1 MRFMGN
7 GVLVLVSV
15 VILVFFQLNGNV
27 KCLRSTVVNVGAL
40 FTFDSVIGRVAK
52 VAIEAAADDVNAD
65 PSILKGIK
73 LNFIM
78 QDTNCSVFMGSMS
91 AFQLLERD
99 VVAVIGPQ
107 SSSVAHMISFI
118 ANGLQVPLISFAATD
133 ATLSALQFP
142 FFLRTTLSDLHQMAA
157 MADVIDYYDWHE
169 VVAVFVD
176 DDHGRNGISLLDSQL
191 AKRTSKLSHK
201 LALPHGANASVIS
214 DLLDKSRAT
223 GIRVYVV
230 HVNPDSGL
238 EIFSIA
244 KQLQMMTSDY
254 VWLATDWL
262 STNLDSSP
270 TVDPNLL
277 QTLQGVVGLR
287 QHTPASSM
295 KKAFYSRWRG
305 LREKGR
311 VSSGLNAYGL
321 YAYDTVWTVAR
332 GIDEFLKEHG
342 TITFSFS
349 KRLPNMND
357 STVHLEKLKIFDG
370 GRILVNKLLETNFN
384 GLTGQFGFDS
394 NRNLVNSSYDVINID
409 QVSIHRIGYWS
420 RYSGLSVVPPEK
432 LTREQ
437 QIKSRVDQKLDN
449 ATWPGGETEKPRGW
463 VIASNEKPLRVGVPN
478 RVSFPDF
485 VTEDQDTHE
494 MKGYCIDVFNAAL
507 SLIPYEVPYKFQV
520 FGDGRLNPDYD
531 ELVKMV
537 SDDVIDA
544 AIGDITIVTNRTR
557 FADFTQPYAAN
568 GLVIVVPIKNMKSS
582 AWVYLKPFTV
592 EMWCVTA
599 AFFLLIGVVIWIL
612 EHRINDDFRGSP
624 RRQVITMLLFS
635 FSTLFKT
642 NQEDTVSTLGRMVM
656 MVWLFLLMVIT
667 SSYTASL
674 TSILTVQQL
683 SSPITGIDSLITSNQ
698 PIGLPGGSFVH
709 KYLTDSL
716 NIYEGRL
723 VSLEDTDDYAR
734 ALQRGPDDG
743 GVAAIVDELP
753 YVEEFLSH
761 RTDFGIAGHMFTKSG
776 WGFAFKKGS
785 PLAIDMSTAILRLS
799 ENGDLQKINE
809 KWFCRTGCLLRRGRR
824 SEPNQ
829 LHLVSFWGLFLLCA
843 IFTMTC
849 LLIFLFRMVRQY
861 VQYKRKRRQLL
872 AISSSDQTPHST
884 TGLSRVAY
892 NFFDFIDEKEEAI
905 KKMFKPSINPHPPTN
920 DEIR

>member
-1 MRFMGN
+1 MKFMGN
-7 GVLVLVSV
+7 GVFVSV
-15 VILVFFQLNGNV
+15 IILVFFQLNGNV
-27 KCLRSTVVNVGAL
+27 KCQTTTAVNVGAL

-52 VAIEAAADDVNAD
+52 VAIEAAVADVNAD
-65 PSILKGIK
+65 PSILKRTK

-78 QDTNCSVFMGSMS
+78 QDTNCSVFLGSMA

-142 FFLRTTLSDLHQMAA
+142 FFLRTTLSDSHQMAA
-157 MADVIDYYDWHE
+157 MADVIDYYNWHE

-214 DLLDKSRAT
+214 DLLDKSREI
-223 GIRVYVV
+223 GVRVYVV

-238 EIFSIA
+238 EVFSIA

-287 QHTPASSM
+287 QHTPESSM
-295 KKAFYSRWRG
+295 KKAFYTRWRG
-305 LREKGR
+305 LQKNGR
-311 VSSGLNAYGL
+311 VFSSLNAYGL

-342 TITFSFS
+342 NLTFSFS

-357 STVHLEKLKIFDG
+357 STVQLEKLKIFDG
-370 GRILVNKLLETNFN
+370 GRILVNKLLETNFT
-384 GLTGQFGFDS
+384 GLTGQVGFDS

-420 RYSGLSVVPPEK
+420 RNSGLSVVPPEK

-437 QIKSRVDQKLDN
+437 QIKSRVDQKLNN
-449 ATWPGGETEKPRGW
+449 ATWPGGKTEKPRGW

-494 MKGYCIDVFNAAL
+494 VKGYCIDVFNAAL
-507 SLIPYEVPYKFQV
+507 NLIAYEVPYKFQV

-582 AWVYLKPFTV
+582 AWVYLKPFTA

-599 AFFLLIGVVIWIL
+599 GFFLLIGVVIWIL

-753 YVEEFLSH
+753 YIEEFLSQH
-761 RTDFGIAGHMFTKSG
+761 TDFGIAGHMFTKSG

-785 PLAIDMSTAILRLS
+785 PLAVDMSTAILRLS

-809 KWFCRTGCLLRRGRR
+809 KWFCRTGCLLRKGRR

-843 IFTMTC
+843 IFTITC

-884 TGLSRVAY
+884 SGLSRVVY

>member
-7 GVLVLVSV
+7 GVLVSV
-15 VILVFFQLNGNV
+15 VILVFLQLHGNV
-27 KCLRSTVVNVGAL
+27 KCQRSTVVNVGAL

-52 VAIEAAADDVNAD
+52 VAIEAAAADVNAD
-65 PSILKGIK
+65 PSILNGIK

-78 QDTNCSVFMGSMS
+78 QDTNCSVFMGAMS

-142 FFLRTTLSDLHQMAA
+142 YFLRTTLSDSHQMAT
-157 MADVIDYYDWHE
+157 MADVIEYYDWHE

-201 LALPHGANASVIS
+201 LALPYNANASVIS
-214 DLLDKSRAT
+214 ELLDKSKAM
-223 GIRVYVV
+223 GVRVYVV

-244 KQLQMMTSDY
+244 KQLQMMASDY

-262 STNLDSSP
+262 SANLDSSP

-277 QTLQGVVGLR
+277 HSLQGVVGLR

-305 LREKGR
+305 LRKKGR
-311 VSSGLNAYGL
+311 VSCGLNAYGL

-342 TITFSFS
+342 NITFSFS

-357 STVHLEKLKIFDG
+357 STVQLEKLKIFDS
-370 GRILVNKLLETNFN
+370 GRILVNKLLETNFT
-384 GLTGQFGFDS
+384 GLTGQVGFDS
-394 NRNLVNSSYDVINID
+394 DRNLLNSSYEVINID
-409 QVSIHRIGYWS
+409 QGSIHGIGYWS
-420 RYSGLSVVPPEK
+420 RYSGLSVVPPET
-432 LTREQ
+432 LTWDQ
-437 QIKSRVDQKLDN
+437 QIRSRMDQKLNN
-449 ATWPGGETEKPRGW
+449 ATWPGGKTEKPRGW

-507 SLIPYEVPYKFQV
+507 NLIPYEVPYKFQV

-537 SDDVIDA
+537 ADDVIDA
-544 AIGDITIVTNRTR
+544 AIGDITIITNRTT

-599 AFFLLIGVVIWIL
+599 GFFLLIGVVIWIL

-635 FSTLFKT
+635 LSTLFKT

-698 PIGLPGGSFVH
+698 PIGLPGGSFIH

-723 VSLEDTDDYAR
+723 VSLEDTDEYAR

-753 YVEEFLSH
+753 YVEEFLAH
-761 RTDFGIAGHMFTKSG
+761 HTDFGIAGHMFTKSG

-785 PLAIDMSTAILRLS
+785 PLAIDMSTAAILRLS

-809 KWFCRTGCLLRRGRR
+809 KWFCRTGCLLRKGRR

-843 IFTMTC
+843 IFTITC

-884 TGLSRVAY
+884 TGLSRVVY

-905 KKMFKPSINPHPPTN
+905 KKMFKPSISPHPPPS